1 MTDQGIAIAVFNTSE
16 DTTDM
21 LRELFQHA
29 GFVAVT
35 AFTHDLRDN
44 KVDLESLMRQYRP
57 AVIVYDIALP
67 YEANWQLCQR
77 IRSSPVCKG
86 VPFVLTTTN
95 VAQVRKVAGP
105 EPLIEI
111 VGKPYDL
118 ELLLQSVERAA
129 TVRSAANHD

>member
-1 MTDQGIAIAVFNTSE
+1 MTVAVFNSSE

-29 GFVAVT
+29 GFVVVSAYT
-35 AFTHDLRDN
+35 NALRDG
-44 KVDLESLMRQYRP
+44 KADLEALMRQYAP

-67 YEANWQLCQR
+67 YEENWRLYER
-77 IRSSPVCKG
+77 IRDSPACRH

-95 VAQVRKVAGP
+95 LAQVRKVAGAAG
-105 EPLIEI
+105 LIEI

-118 ELLLQSVERAA
+118 GLLLETVKRAA
-129 TVRSAANHD
+129 GVPVAPGDGQ